1 MRFDRISRLLL
12 AAGACAF
19 VITAA
24 GEVCAQTQ
32 ELNKTLERKFPEDFC
47 PLDSNLLGTFTT
59 STGIIQLTFATRDED
74 NDPATVAFNQILD
87 DISIIETAEFAANSV
102 ENDNGCYFDGPPF
115 ALEYTGSLTNNPKV
129 PFYEPFSPVASPC
142 AWDETDG
149 AAIQNG
155 ELHFVGGSADGIS
168 TTSVII
174 SGLTP
179 GTEYVIHGRW
189 SANGFLLPDA
199 CGADQA
205 CLEITVDSLDE
216 GCVTLPV
223 QSTTWG
229 AVKALYQN

>member
-24 GEVCAQTQ
+24 SEVCAQTQ
-32 ELNKTLERKFPEDFC
+32 QLNKTLERKFPEGDC
-47 PLDSNLLGTFTT
+47 PLDTSLLGTFITN
-59 STGIIQLTFATRDED
+59 TGIIQLTFATRDED

-87 DISIIETAEFAANSV
+87 DISIIESAEFFANSI
-102 ENDNGCYFDGPPF
+102 EDPDNCYFDGPPY
-115 ALEYTGSLTNNPKV
+115 ALEYQGSLDNNPKV
-129 PFYEPFSPVASPC
+129 PFHDGFGPSTSPC

-155 ELHFVGGSADGIS
+155 VLQFVGGSGDGVS

-179 GTEYVIHGRW
+179 GTQYVIHGRW
-189 SANGFLLPDA
+189 SAEGFLLPDA

-205 CLEITVDSLDE
+205 CLEVTVDDLEE

-229 AVKALYQN
+229 KVKALYKN